1 MLNQDMLRLGAHQS
15 AIRKISEI
23 GKRRAATYG
32 KDSVFDFS
40 IGDPQA
46 PVPADVKAALAAAI
60 SSPDKEGVHGYTS
73 EPGVESVRR
82 AIAQDVNRIYGTAA
96 QAKHIYM
103 TCGAAAGLAI
113 SLKAVCNAGD
123 EVILI
128 APYFPEYAIYT
139 IAADATPK
147 PVRCAQDFTLDIAA
161 IGAAITQNTKAIVL
175 NSPNNPS
182 GAVYPAQQISALA
195 ALLSDASRKLG
206 HHIYVITDEPY
217 RELTYDGKMP
227 PSPFGVYDD
236 TILCYSF
243 SKSLSLPGER
253 IGYIAI
259 SPTISDGDDAYA
271 AIDGA
276 ARALGYI
283 CAPSLFQRALESC
296 LPVKTDLDFY
306 AENRKLIYGALTA
319 LGFECAPPNGAFYLF
334 IKSPEQNAEAFCTRA
349 AEKGILLVP
358 GDEFDCPGYARLAYC
373 VDREILAKSIPVFEK
388 LRDLYFN

>member
-40 IGDPQA
+40 IGDPHA
-46 PVPADVKAALAAAI
+46 PVPADVKAALTAAI
-60 SSPDKEGVHGYTS
+60 SSPDREGVHGYTS

-113 SLKAVCNAGD
+113 SLKTVCNAGD

-139 IAADATPK
+139 HSADATPK
-147 PVRCAQDFTLDIAA
+147 PVRCAQDFTLDIDA
-161 IGAAITQNTKAIVL
+161 IGAAISQKTKAIVL
-175 NSPNNPS
+175 NSPNNPT

-217 RELTYDGKMP
+217 RELTYDGKLP

-334 IKSPEQNAEAFCTRA
+334 IKSPEQSAVAFCTRA